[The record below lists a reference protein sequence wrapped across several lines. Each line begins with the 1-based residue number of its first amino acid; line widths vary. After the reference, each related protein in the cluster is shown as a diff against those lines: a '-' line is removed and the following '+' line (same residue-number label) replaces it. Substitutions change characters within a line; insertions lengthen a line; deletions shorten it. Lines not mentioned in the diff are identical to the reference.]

1 MPGATLLRLASAVEA
16 LTGAALILRPA
27 LVVRLLLGGEISGVG
42 FPLARIAGVGLLSLG
57 LACWPRTLAAR
68 PALEAMC
75 LYNTLTAAYLA
86 YLPLRGVPGGALL
99 WPAVALHVVLAV
111 LLTAAWRAS
120 RSARASAST

>member
-1 MPGATLLRLASAVEA
+1 M
-16 LTGAALILRPA
+16 
-27 LVVRLLLGGEISGVG
+27 
-42 FPLARIAGVGLLSLG
+42 
-57 LACWPRTLAAR
+57 W
-68 PALEAMC
+68 

-86 YLPLRGVPGGALL
+86 YLPLRGVSGGALL